1 MPALAYIPAHPAT
14 PPRGVALVL
23 HGLNVRPARMIP
35 LATCLAAAGVECLCL
50 SLRGHGDNY
59 LRPPTQT
66 RRQDQQERDDAAARL
81 ESFRRVSYAL
91 WRDETAAA
99 YAIARARSDQLG
111 APLLL
116 AGFSLGAAL
125 GCTLAVTQPGVRFER
140 MILLAPALALRRNS
154 CLPLLLAHWPRAVIP
169 SLAPAKYRANRG
181 TPIAAYSALDRALAL
196 FAGGDRRRLDMPTL
210 LLADPQDE
218 LVSYAGLQR
227 LAAQQPQWT
236 LRPIVKSGYATAYPV
251 HHLLIDAEAV
261 GASTWADICAHVT
274 AFVQP
279 SPTSGQIQ

>member
-50 SLRGHGDNY
+50 SLRGHGDNF

-66 RRQDQQERDDAAARL
+66 RRQNQQKQDDAAARL
-81 ESFRRVSYAL
+81 ESFRRVSFVL
-91 WRDETAAA
+91 WRDEVGAA

-125 GCTLAVTQPGVRFER
+125 GCTLALTQPGVHFER
-140 MILLAPALALRRNS
+140 MILLAPALALRRKS
-154 CLPLLLAHWPRAVIP
+154 RVPLLFARWPRAVIP
-169 SLAPAKYRANRG
+169 SLAPAQYRANRG
-181 TPIAAYSALDRALAL
+181 TPIAAYRALDDALTR
-196 FAGGDRRRLDMPTL
+196 FARGDRRRLDTPTL

-227 LAAQQPQWT
+227 LASQQPQWT
-236 LRPIVKSGYATAYPV
+236 LRPVVKSGYATAYPV
-251 HHLLIDAEAV
+251 HHLVIDVEAV
-261 GASTWADICAHVT
+261 GVATWADICACVT

-279 SPTSGQIQ
+279 ALVQR